1 MHHFFVKPEQISGT
15 EAYIEGPDW
24 NHAANVLRVRP
35 GEQVLLSAGEDWD
48 YLCTVT
54 ELDRASQRVLLKVT
68 EENLDV
74 RELPVRIT
82 LYQGLPKS
90 DKMELI
96 IQKAVELGAAR
107 IVPVETARCVVKLD
121 RKKAEAKQKRW
132 QSISESAAK
141 QSGRSIIP
149 EVAMPLSYGAALQEA
164 ASADVR
170 LIPYENAEGM
180 ERTRRILSE
189 VRPGQRIA
197 VFIGPEGGFEE
208 KEIRLA
214 EEQGFS
220 AVTLGKRIL
229 RTETAG
235 FVVLSLLMAQTE
247 GKK

>member
-1 MHHFFVKPEQISGT
+1 MHHFFVRPEQISGK

-48 YLCTVT
+48 YLCTVR
-54 ELDRASQRVLLKVT
+54 EVDRAGQRVLLSVL
-68 EENLDV
+68 EENRDT
-74 RELPVRIT
+74 RELPVKIS

-107 IVPVETARCVVKLD
+107 VIPVETARCVVKLD
-121 RKKAEAKQKRW
+121 RKKAESKRSRW
-132 QSISESAAK
+132 QAISESAAK
-141 QSGRSIIP
+141 QSGRSMIP
-149 EVAMPLSYGAALQEA
+149 EVAMPMPFAAALKEA
-164 ASADVR
+164 ADSEIR

-180 ERTRRILSE
+180 ERTRRILES
-189 VRPGQRIA
+189 VVPGQKIA

-208 KEIRLA
+208 TEIRQA
-214 EEQGFS
+214 EEAGFE

-247 GKK
+247 GK

>member
-1 MHHFFVKPEQISGT
+1 MHHFFVRPEQISGK

-35 GEQVLLSAGEDWD
+35 GEQVLLSVGEDWN
-48 YLCTVT
+48 YLCTVR
-54 ELDRASQRVLLKVT
+54 EVDRAGQRILLSVL
-68 EENLDV
+68 EENRDI
-74 RELPVRIT
+74 RELPVKIS

-107 IVPVETARCVVKLD
+107 VVPVETARCVVKLD
-121 RKKAEAKQKRW
+121 RKKAESKRTRW
-132 QSISESAAK
+132 QAISESAAK
-141 QSGRSIIP
+141 QSGRSVIP
-149 EVAMPLSYGAALQEA
+149 EIAMPMKYAAALEEA
-164 ASADVR
+164 ADSDIR

-180 ERTRRILSE
+180 ERTRKILES
-189 VRPGQRIA
+189 VQPGQKIA

-208 KEIRLA
+208 TEIRQA
-214 EEQGFS
+214 EEAGFE

-247 GKK
+247 GK

>member
-1 MHHFFVKPEQISGT
+1 MHHFFVRPEQISGK

-48 YLCTVT
+48 YLCTVR
-54 ELDRASQRVLLKVT
+54 EVDRAGQRVLLSVL
-68 EENLDV
+68 EENRDI
-74 RELPVRIT
+74 RELPVKIS

-107 IVPVETARCVVKLD
+107 VIPVETARCVVKLD
-121 RKKAEAKQKRW
+121 RKKAESKRSRW
-132 QSISESAAK
+132 QAISESAAK
-141 QSGRSIIP
+141 QSGRSVIP
-149 EVAMPLSYGAALQEA
+149 EVAMPMPFAAALKEA
-164 ASADVR
+164 ADSDIR

-180 ERTRRILSE
+180 ERTRRILES
-189 VRPGQRIA
+189 VVPGQKIA

-208 KEIRLA
+208 TEIRRA
-214 EEQGFS
+214 EEAGFE

-247 GKK
+247 GK

>member
-1 MHHFFVKPEQISGT
+1 MHHFFVRPEQISGK

-35 GEQVLLSAGEDWD
+35 GEQVLLSVGEDWN
-48 YLCTVT
+48 YLCTVR
-54 ELDRASQRVLLKVT
+54 EVDRAGQRILLSVL
-68 EENLDV
+68 EENQDV
-74 RELPVRIT
+74 RELPVKIS

-107 IVPVETARCVVKLD
+107 VVPVETARCVVKLD
-121 RKKAEAKQKRW
+121 RKKAEAKRSRW
-132 QSISESAAK
+132 QAISESAAK
-141 QSGRSIIP
+141 QSGRSVIP
-149 EVAMPLSYGAALQEA
+149 EIAMPMKYAAALKEA
-164 ASADVR
+164 ADCDVR

-180 ERTRRILSE
+180 ERTRRILES
-189 VRPGQRIA
+189 VQPGQKIA

-208 KEIRLA
+208 TEIRQA
-214 EEQGFS
+214 KEAGFE

-247 GKK
+247 GK

>member
-1 MHHFFVKPEQISGT
+1 MHHFFVRPEQISGK

-35 GEQVLLSAGEDWD
+35 GEQVLLSVGEDWN
-48 YLCTVT
+48 YLCTVR
-54 ELDRASQRVLLKVT
+54 EVDRAGQRILLSVL
-68 EENLDV
+68 EENQDV
-74 RELPVRIT
+74 RELPVKIS

-96 IQKAVELGAAR
+96 IQKAVELRAAR
-107 IVPVETARCVVKLD
+107 VVPVETARCVVKLD
-121 RKKAEAKQKRW
+121 RKKAESKRARW
-132 QSISESAAK
+132 QAISESAAK
-141 QSGRSIIP
+141 QSGRSVIP
-149 EVAMPLSYGAALQEA
+149 EIAMPMKYSAALKEA
-164 ASADVR
+164 ADSDVR

-180 ERTRRILSE
+180 ERTRKILES
-189 VRPGQRIA
+189 VQPGQKIA

-208 KEIRLA
+208 TEIRQA
-214 EEQGFS
+214 EEAGFE

-247 GKK
+247 GK

>member
-1 MHHFFVKPEQISGT
+1 MHHFFVKPEQISGKA
-15 EAYIEGPDW
+15 AYIEGPDW

-48 YLCTVT
+48 YLCTVR
-54 ELDRASQRVLLKVT
+54 EVDRAGQRVLLSVL
-68 EENLDV
+68 EENRDI
-74 RELPVRIT
+74 RELPVKIS

-107 IVPVETARCVVKLD
+107 VIPVETARCVVKLD
-121 RKKAEAKQKRW
+121 RKKAESKRSRW
-132 QSISESAAK
+132 QAISESAAK
-141 QSGRSIIP
+141 QSGRSVIP
-149 EVAMPLSYGAALQEA
+149 EVAMPMPFAAALKEA
-164 ASADVR
+164 ADSDIR

-180 ERTRRILSE
+180 ERTRRILESVE
-189 VRPGQRIA
+189 PGQKIA

-208 KEIRLA
+208 TEIRQA
-214 EEQGFS
+214 EEAGFE

-247 GKK
+247 GK

>member
-1 MHHFFVKPEQISGT
+1 MHHFFVRPEQISGK

-48 YLCTVT
+48 YLCTVR
-54 ELDRASQRVLLKVT
+54 EVDRTGQRVLLSVL
-68 EENLDV
+68 EENRDI
-74 RELPVRIT
+74 RELPVKIS

-96 IQKAVELGAAR
+96 IQKAVELGAVR
-107 IVPVETARCVVKLD
+107 VIPVETARCVVKLD
-121 RKKAEAKQKRW
+121 RKKAESKRSRW
-132 QSISESAAK
+132 QAISESAAK
-141 QSGRSIIP
+141 QSGRSVIP
-149 EVAMPLSYGAALQEA
+149 EVAMPMPFAAALKEA
-164 ASADVR
+164 ADSDIR

-180 ERTRRILSE
+180 ERTRRILES
-189 VRPGQRIA
+189 VVPGQKIA

-208 KEIRLA
+208 TEIRQA
-214 EEQGFS
+214 EEAGFE

-247 GKK
+247 GK

>member
-1 MHHFFVKPEQISGT
+1 MHHFFVRPEQISGK

-48 YLCTVT
+48 YLCTVR
-54 ELDRASQRVLLKVT
+54 EVDRAGQRVLLSVL
-68 EENLDV
+68 EENRDT
-74 RELPVRIT
+74 RELPVKIS

-107 IVPVETARCVVKLD
+107 VVPVETARCVVKLD
-121 RKKAEAKQKRW
+121 RKKAESKRSRW
-132 QSISESAAK
+132 QAISESAAK
-141 QSGRSIIP
+141 QSGRSMIP
-149 EVAMPLSYGAALQEA
+149 EVAMPMPFAAALKEA
-164 ASADVR
+164 ADSEIR

-180 ERTRRILSE
+180 ERTRRILES
-189 VRPGQRIA
+189 VVPGQKIA

-208 KEIRLA
+208 TEIRQA
-214 EEQGFS
+214 EEAGFE

-247 GKK
+247 GK

>member
-1 MHHFFVKPEQISGT
+1 MHHFFVRPEQISGK

-48 YLCTVT
+48 YLCTVR
-54 ELDRASQRVLLKVT
+54 EVDRAGQRVLLSVL
-68 EENLDV
+68 EENRDI
-74 RELPVRIT
+74 RELPVKSS

-107 IVPVETARCVVKLD
+107 VIPVETARCVVKLD
-121 RKKAEAKQKRW
+121 RKKAESKRSRW
-132 QSISESAAK
+132 QAISESAAK
-141 QSGRSIIP
+141 QSGRSVIP
-149 EVAMPLSYGAALQEA
+149 EVAMPMPFAAALKEA
-164 ASADVR
+164 VDSDIR

-180 ERTRRILSE
+180 ERTRRILES
-189 VRPGQRIA
+189 VVPGQKIA

-208 KEIRLA
+208 TEIRQA
-214 EEQGFS
+214 EEAGFE

-247 GKK
+247 GK

>member
-1 MHHFFVKPEQISGT
+1 MHHFFVRPEQISGK

-35 GEQVLLSAGEDWD
+35 GEQVLLSVGEDWN
-48 YLCTVT
+48 YLCTVR
-54 ELDRASQRVLLKVT
+54 EVDRAGQRILLSVL
-68 EENLDV
+68 EENQDV
-74 RELPVRIT
+74 RELPVKIS

-107 IVPVETARCVVKLD
+107 VVPVETARCVVKLD
-121 RKKAEAKQKRW
+121 RKKAESKRARW
-132 QSISESAAK
+132 QAISESAAK
-141 QSGRSIIP
+141 QSGRSVIP
-149 EVAMPLSYGAALQEA
+149 EIAMPMKYAAALKEA
-164 ASADVR
+164 ADSDVR

-180 ERTRRILSE
+180 ERTRRILES
-189 VRPGQRIA
+189 VLPGQKIA

-208 KEIRLA
+208 TEIRQA
-214 EEQGFS
+214 EEAGFE

-247 GKK
+247 GK

>member
-1 MHHFFVKPEQISGT
+1 MHHFFVRPEQISGK

-48 YLCTVT
+48 YLCTVR
-54 ELDRASQRVLLKVT
+54 EVDRAGQRVLLSVL
-68 EENLDV
+68 EENRDT
-74 RELPVRIT
+74 RELPVKIS

-96 IQKAVELGAAR
+96 IQKAVELGATR
-107 IVPVETARCVVKLD
+107 VIPVETARCVVKLD
-121 RKKAEAKQKRW
+121 RKKAESKRSRW
-132 QSISESAAK
+132 QAISESAAK
-141 QSGRSIIP
+141 QSGRSVIP
-149 EVAMPLSYGAALQEA
+149 EVAMPMPFAAALKEA
-164 ASADVR
+164 ADSDIR

-180 ERTRRILSE
+180 ERTRRILES
-189 VRPGQRIA
+189 VVPGQKIA

-208 KEIRLA
+208 TEIRQA
-214 EEQGFS
+214 EEAGFE

-247 GKK
+247 GK

>member
-1 MHHFFVKPEQISGT
+1 MHHFFVRPEQISGK

-48 YLCTVT
+48 YLCTVR
-54 ELDRASQRVLLKVT
+54 EVDRAGQRVLLSVL
-68 EENLDV
+68 EENRDT
-74 RELPVRIT
+74 RELPVKIS

-107 IVPVETARCVVKLD
+107 VIPVETARCVVKLD
-121 RKKAEAKQKRW
+121 RKKAESKRSRW
-132 QSISESAAK
+132 QAISESAAK
-141 QSGRSIIP
+141 QSGRSVIP
-149 EVAMPLSYGAALQEA
+149 EVAMPMPFAAALKEA
-164 ASADVR
+164 ADSDIR

-180 ERTRRILSE
+180 ERTRKILES
-189 VRPGQRIA
+189 VQPGQKIA

-208 KEIRLA
+208 TEIRQA
-214 EEQGFS
+214 EEAGFE

-247 GKK
+247 GK

>member
-1 MHHFFVKPEQISGT
+1 MHHFFVRPEQISGK

-35 GEQVLLSAGEDWD
+35 GEQVLLSVGEDWN
-48 YLCTVT
+48 YLCTVR
-54 ELDRASQRVLLKVT
+54 EVDRAGQRILLSVL
-68 EENLDV
+68 EENRDV
-74 RELPVRIT
+74 RELPVKIS

-107 IVPVETARCVVKLD
+107 VVPVETARCVVKLD
-121 RKKAEAKQKRW
+121 RKKAESKRTRW
-132 QSISESAAK
+132 QAISESAAK
-141 QSGRSIIP
+141 QSGRSVIP
-149 EVAMPLSYGAALQEA
+149 EIAMPMKYAAALKEA
-164 ASADVR
+164 ADSDVR

-180 ERTRRILSE
+180 ERTRKILES
-189 VRPGQRIA
+189 VRPGQKIA

-208 KEIRLA
+208 TEIRQA
-214 EEQGFS
+214 EEAGFE

-235 FVVLSLLMAQTE
+235 FVMLSLLMAQTE
-247 GKK
+247 GK

>member
-1 MHHFFVKPEQISGT
+1 MHHFFVRPEQISGK

-35 GEQVLLSAGEDWD
+35 GEQVLLSVGEDWN
-48 YLCTVT
+48 YLCTVR
-54 ELDRASQRVLLKVT
+54 EVDRAGQRILLSVL
-68 EENLDV
+68 EENRDV
-74 RELPVRIT
+74 RELPVKIS

-107 IVPVETARCVVKLD
+107 VVPVETARCVVKLD
-121 RKKAEAKQKRW
+121 RKKAESKRSRW
-132 QSISESAAK
+132 QAISESAAK
-141 QSGRSIIP
+141 QSGRSVIP
-149 EVAMPLSYGAALQEA
+149 EVAMPMPFAAALKEA
-164 ASADVR
+164 ADSDIR

-180 ERTRRILSE
+180 ERTRRILES
-189 VRPGQRIA
+189 VLPGQKIA

-208 KEIRLA
+208 TEIRQA
-214 EEQGFS
+214 EEAGFE

-247 GKK
+247 GK

>member
-1 MHHFFVKPEQISGT
+1 MHHFFVRPEQISGK

-48 YLCTVT
+48 YLCTVR
-54 ELDRASQRVLLKVT
+54 EVDRAGQRVLLSVL
-68 EENLDV
+68 EENRDI
-74 RELPVRIT
+74 RELPVNIS

-107 IVPVETARCVVKLD
+107 VIPVETARCVVKLD
-121 RKKAEAKQKRW
+121 RKKAESKRSRW
-132 QSISESAAK
+132 QAISESAAK
-141 QSGRSIIP
+141 QSGRSMIP
-149 EVAMPLSYGAALQEA
+149 EVAMPMPFAAALKEA
-164 ASADVR
+164 ADSDIR

-180 ERTRRILSE
+180 ERTRRILES
-189 VRPGQRIA
+189 VVPGQKIA

-208 KEIRLA
+208 TEIRQA
-214 EEQGFS
+214 EEAGFE

-235 FVVLSLLMAQTE
+235 FVVLSLLMVQTE
-247 GKK
+247 GK

>member
-1 MHHFFVKPEQISGT
+1 MHHFFVRPEQISGK

-48 YLCTVT
+48 YLCTVR
-54 ELDRASQRVLLKVT
+54 EVDRTGQRVLLSVL
-68 EENLDV
+68 EENRDI
-74 RELPVRIT
+74 RELPVKIS

-107 IVPVETARCVVKLD
+107 VIPVETARCVVKLD
-121 RKKAEAKQKRW
+121 RKKAESKRSRW
-132 QSISESAAK
+132 QAISESAAK
-141 QSGRSIIP
+141 QSGRSVIP
-149 EVAMPLSYGAALQEA
+149 EVAMPMSFAAALKEA
-164 ASADVR
+164 ADSDIR

-180 ERTRRILSE
+180 ERTRRILES
-189 VRPGQRIA
+189 VVPGQKIA

-208 KEIRLA
+208 TEIRQA
-214 EEQGFS
+214 EEAGFE

-247 GKK
+247 GK

>member
-1 MHHFFVKPEQISGT
+1 MHHFFVRPEQISGK

-24 NHAANVLRVRP
+24 NHAADVLRVRP

-48 YLCTVT
+48 YLCTVR
-54 ELDRASQRVLLKVT
+54 EVDRTGQRVLLSVL
-68 EENLDV
+68 EENRDI
-74 RELPVRIT
+74 RELPVKIS

-107 IVPVETARCVVKLD
+107 VIPVETARCVVKLD
-121 RKKAEAKQKRW
+121 RKKAESKRSRW
-132 QSISESAAK
+132 QAISESAAK
-141 QSGRSIIP
+141 QSGRSVIP
-149 EVAMPLSYGAALQEA
+149 EVAMPMPFAVALKEA
-164 ASADVR
+164 ADSDIR

-180 ERTRRILSE
+180 ERTRRILES
-189 VRPGQRIA
+189 VVPGQKIA

-208 KEIRLA
+208 TEIRQA
-214 EEQGFS
+214 EEAGFE

-247 GKK
+247 GK

>member
-1 MHHFFVKPEQISGT
+1 MHHFFVRPEQISGK

-48 YLCTVT
+48 YLCTVR
-54 ELDRASQRVLLKVT
+54 EVDRTGQRVLLSVL
-68 EENLDV
+68 EENRDI
-74 RELPVRIT
+74 RELPVKIS

-107 IVPVETARCVVKLD
+107 VIPVETARCVVKLD
-121 RKKAEAKQKRW
+121 RKKAESKRSRW
-132 QSISESAAK
+132 QAISESAAK
-141 QSGRSIIP
+141 QSGRSVIP
-149 EVAMPLSYGAALQEA
+149 EVAMPMPFAAALKEA
-164 ASADVR
+164 ADSDIR

-180 ERTRRILSE
+180 ERTRRILES
-189 VRPGQRIA
+189 VVPGQKIA

-208 KEIRLA
+208 TEIRRA
-214 EEQGFS
+214 EEAGFE

-247 GKK
+247 GK

>member
-1 MHHFFVKPEQISGT
+1 MHHFFVRPEQISGK

-48 YLCTVT
+48 YLCTVR
-54 ELDRASQRVLLKVT
+54 EVDRAGQRVLLSVL
-68 EENLDV
+68 EENRDT
-74 RELPVRIT
+74 RELPVKIS

-96 IQKAVELGAAR
+96 IQKAVELGATR
-107 IVPVETARCVVKLD
+107 VIPVETARCVVKLD
-121 RKKAEAKQKRW
+121 RKKAESKRSRW
-132 QSISESAAK
+132 QAISESAAK
-141 QSGRSIIP
+141 QSGRSMIP
-149 EVAMPLSYGAALQEA
+149 EVAMPMPFAAALKEA
-164 ASADVR
+164 ADSEIR

-180 ERTRRILSE
+180 ERTRRILES
-189 VRPGQRIA
+189 VVPGQKIA

-208 KEIRLA
+208 TEIRQA
-214 EEQGFS
+214 EEAGFE

-247 GKK
+247 GK

>member
-1 MHHFFVKPEQISGT
+1 MHHFFVRPEQISGK

-48 YLCTVT
+48 YLCTVR
-54 ELDRASQRVLLKVT
+54 EVDRTGQRVLLSVL
-68 EENLDV
+68 EENRDT
-74 RELPVRIT
+74 RELPVKIS

-107 IVPVETARCVVKLD
+107 VIPVETARCVVKLD
-121 RKKAEAKQKRW
+121 RKKAESKRSRW
-132 QSISESAAK
+132 QAISESAAK
-141 QSGRSIIP
+141 QSGRSVIP
-149 EVAMPLSYGAALQEA
+149 EVAMPMPFAAALKEA
-164 ASADVR
+164 ADSDIR

-180 ERTRRILSE
+180 ERTRRILES
-189 VRPGQRIA
+189 VVPGQKIA

-208 KEIRLA
+208 TEIRRA
-214 EEQGFS
+214 EEAGFE

-247 GKK
+247 GK

>member
-1 MHHFFVKPEQISGT
+1 MHHFFVRPEQISGK

-35 GEQVLLSAGEDWD
+35 GEQVLLSVGEDWN
-48 YLCTVT
+48 YLCTVR
-54 ELDRASQRVLLKVT
+54 EVDRAGQKILLSVL
-68 EENLDV
+68 EENRDV
-74 RELPVRIT
+74 RELPVKIS

-107 IVPVETARCVVKLD
+107 VVPVETARCVVKLD
-121 RKKAEAKQKRW
+121 RKKAESKRARW
-132 QSISESAAK
+132 QAISESAAK
-141 QSGRSIIP
+141 QSGRSVIP
-149 EVAMPLSYGAALQEA
+149 EIAMPMKYAAALKEA
-164 ASADVR
+164 ADCDVR

-180 ERTRRILSE
+180 ERTRRILES
-189 VRPGQRIA
+189 VQPGQKIA

-208 KEIRLA
+208 AEIRQA
-214 EEQGFS
+214 EEAGFE

-247 GKK
+247 GK

>member
-1 MHHFFVKPEQISGT
+1 MHHFFVRPEQISGK

-35 GEQVLLSAGEDWD
+35 GEQVLLSVGEDWN
-48 YLCTVT
+48 YLCTVR
-54 ELDRASQRVLLKVT
+54 EVNRAGQRILLSVL
-68 EENLDV
+68 EENQDV
-74 RELPVRIT
+74 RELPVKIS

-107 IVPVETARCVVKLD
+107 VVPVETARCVVKLD
-121 RKKAEAKQKRW
+121 RKKAESKRTRW
-132 QSISESAAK
+132 QAISESAAK
-141 QSGRSIIP
+141 QSGRSVIP
-149 EVAMPLSYGAALQEA
+149 EIAMPMKYAAALKEA
-164 ASADVR
+164 ADSDVR

-180 ERTRRILSE
+180 ERTRKILES
-189 VRPGQRIA
+189 VRPGQKIA

-208 KEIRLA
+208 TEIRQA
-214 EEQGFS
+214 EEAGFED
-220 AVTLGKRIL
+220 VTLGKRIL

-247 GKK
+247 GK

>member
-24 NHAANVLRVRP
+24 NNAANVLRVRP

-54 ELDRASQRVLLKVT
+54 ELDRVSQRVLLKVT

>member
-1 MHHFFVKPEQISGT
+1 MHHFFVRPEQISGK

-48 YLCTVT
+48 YLCTVR
-54 ELDRASQRVLLKVT
+54 EVDRTGQRVLLSVL
-68 EENLDV
+68 EENRDI
-74 RELPVRIT
+74 RELPVKIS

-96 IQKAVELGAAR
+96 IQKAVELGATR
-107 IVPVETARCVVKLD
+107 VIPVETARCVVKLD
-121 RKKAEAKQKRW
+121 RKKAESKRSRW
-132 QSISESAAK
+132 QAISESAAK
-141 QSGRSIIP
+141 QSGRSVIP
-149 EVAMPLSYGAALQEA
+149 EVAMPMPFAAALKEA
-164 ASADVR
+164 ADSDIR

-180 ERTRRILSE
+180 ERTRRILES
-189 VRPGQRIA
+189 VAPGQKIA

-208 KEIRLA
+208 TEIRQA
-214 EEQGFS
+214 EEAGFE

-247 GKK
+247 GK

>member
-1 MHHFFVKPEQISGT
+1 MHHFFVRPEQISGK

-48 YLCTVT
+48 YLCTVR
-54 ELDRASQRVLLKVT
+54 EVDRTGQRVLLSVL
-68 EENLDV
+68 EENRDI
-74 RELPVRIT
+74 RELPVKIS

-107 IVPVETARCVVKLD
+107 VIPVETARCVVKLD
-121 RKKAEAKQKRW
+121 RKKAESKRSRW
-132 QSISESAAK
+132 QAISESAAK
-141 QSGRSIIP
+141 QSGRSVIP
-149 EVAMPLSYGAALQEA
+149 EVAMPMPFAAALKEA
-164 ASADVR
+164 ADSDIR

-180 ERTRRILSE
+180 ERTRRILES
-189 VRPGQRIA
+189 VLPGQKIA

-208 KEIRLA
+208 TEIRQA
-214 EEQGFS
+214 EEAGFE

-247 GKK
+247 GK

>member
-1 MHHFFVKPEQISGT
+1 MHHFFVRPEQISGK

-35 GEQVLLSAGEDWD
+35 GEQVLLSVGEDWN
-48 YLCTVT
+48 YLCTVR
-54 ELDRASQRVLLKVT
+54 EVNRAGQRILLSVL
-68 EENLDV
+68 EENQDV
-74 RELPVRIT
+74 RELPVKIS

-107 IVPVETARCVVKLD
+107 VVPVETARCVVKLD
-121 RKKAEAKQKRW
+121 RKKAESKRARW
-132 QSISESAAK
+132 QAISESAAK
-141 QSGRSIIP
+141 QSGRSVIP
-149 EVAMPLSYGAALQEA
+149 EIAMPMKYAAALKEA
-164 ASADVR
+164 ADSDVR

-180 ERTRRILSE
+180 ERTRKILES
-189 VRPGQRIA
+189 VRPGQKIA

-208 KEIRLA
+208 TEIRQA
-214 EEQGFS
+214 EEAGFE

-247 GKK
+247 GK

>member
-1 MHHFFVKPEQISGT
+1 MHHFFVRPEQISGK

-48 YLCTVT
+48 YLCTVR
-54 ELDRASQRVLLKVT
+54 EVDRAGQRVLLSVL
-68 EENLDV
+68 EENRDT
-74 RELPVRIT
+74 RELPVKIS

-96 IQKAVELGAAR
+96 IQKAVELGATR
-107 IVPVETARCVVKLD
+107 VIPVETARCVVKLD
-121 RKKAEAKQKRW
+121 RKKAESKRSRW
-132 QSISESAAK
+132 QAISESAAK
-141 QSGRSIIP
+141 QSGRSVIP
-149 EVAMPLSYGAALQEA
+149 EVAMPMPFAAALKEA
-164 ASADVR
+164 ADSEIR

-180 ERTRRILSE
+180 ERTRRILES
-189 VRPGQRIA
+189 VVPGQKIA

-208 KEIRLA
+208 TEIRQA
-214 EEQGFS
+214 EEAGFE

-247 GKK
+247 GK

>member
-1 MHHFFVKPEQISGT
+1 MHHFFVRPEQISGK

-35 GEQVLLSAGEDWD
+35 GEQVLLSVGEDWN
-48 YLCTVT
+48 YLCTVR
-54 ELDRASQRVLLKVT
+54 EVDRAGQRILLSVL
-68 EENLDV
+68 EENRDV
-74 RELPVRIT
+74 RELPVKIS

-96 IQKAVELGAAR
+96 IQKAVELGASR
-107 IVPVETARCVVKLD
+107 VVPVETARCVVKLD
-121 RKKAEAKQKRW
+121 RKKAESKRARW
-132 QSISESAAK
+132 QAISESAAK
-141 QSGRSIIP
+141 QSGRSVIP
-149 EVAMPLSYGAALQEA
+149 EIAMPMKYAAALKEA
-164 ASADVR
+164 ADSDVR

-180 ERTRRILSE
+180 ERTRKILES
-189 VRPGQRIA
+189 VQPGQKIA

-208 KEIRLA
+208 TEIRQA
-214 EEQGFS
+214 EEAGFE

-247 GKK
+247 GK

>member
-1 MHHFFVKPEQISGT
+1 MHHFFVRPEQISGK

-48 YLCTVT
+48 YLCTVR
-54 ELDRASQRVLLKVT
+54 EVDRAGQRVLLSVL
-68 EENLDV
+68 EENRDI
-74 RELPVRIT
+74 RELPVKIS

-107 IVPVETARCVVKLD
+107 VIPVETARCVVKLD
-121 RKKAEAKQKRW
+121 RKKAESKRSRW
-132 QSISESAAK
+132 QAISESAAK
-141 QSGRSIIP
+141 QSGRSVIP
-149 EVAMPLSYGAALQEA
+149 EVAMPMPFAAALKEA
-164 ASADVR
+164 ADSDIR

-180 ERTRRILSE
+180 ERTRRILES
-189 VRPGQRIA
+189 VVPGQKIA

-208 KEIRLA
+208 TEIRQA
-214 EEQGFS
+214 EEAGFE

-247 GKK
+247 GK

>member
-1 MHHFFVKPEQISGT
+1 MHHFFVRPEQISGK

-35 GEQVLLSAGEDWD
+35 GEQVLLSVGEDWN
-48 YLCTVT
+48 YLCTVR
-54 ELDRASQRVLLKVT
+54 EVDRAGQRILLSVL
-68 EENLDV
+68 EENRDV
-74 RELPVRIT
+74 RELPVKIS

-107 IVPVETARCVVKLD
+107 VIPVETARCVVKLD
-121 RKKAEAKQKRW
+121 RKKAESKRSRW
-132 QSISESAAK
+132 QAISESAAK
-141 QSGRSIIP
+141 QSGRSVIP
-149 EVAMPLSYGAALQEA
+149 EVAMPMPFAAALKEA
-164 ASADVR
+164 ADSDIR

-180 ERTRRILSE
+180 ERTRKILES
-189 VRPGQRIA
+189 VQPGQKIA

-208 KEIRLA
+208 TEIRQA
-214 EEQGFS
+214 EEAGFE

-247 GKK
+247 GK

>member
-1 MHHFFVKPEQISGT
+1 MHHFFVRPEQISGK

-48 YLCTVT
+48 YLCTVR
-54 ELDRASQRVLLKVT
+54 EVDRAGQRVLLSVL
-68 EENLDV
+68 EENRDT
-74 RELPVRIT
+74 RELPVKIS

-107 IVPVETARCVVKLD
+107 VIPVETARCVVKLD
-121 RKKAEAKQKRW
+121 RKKAESKRSRW
-132 QSISESAAK
+132 QAISESAAK
-141 QSGRSIIP
+141 QSGRSVIP
-149 EVAMPLSYGAALQEA
+149 EVAMPMPFAAALKEA
-164 ASADVR
+164 ADSDIR

-180 ERTRRILSE
+180 ERTRRILES
-189 VRPGQRIA
+189 VVPGQKIA

-208 KEIRLA
+208 TEIRRA
-214 EEQGFS
+214 EEAGFE

-247 GKK
+247 GK

>member
-54 ELDRASQRVLLKVT
+54 ELDRVSQRVLLKVT

>member
-1 MHHFFVKPEQISGT
+1 MHHFFVRPEQISGK

-48 YLCTVT
+48 YLCTVR
-54 ELDRASQRVLLKVT
+54 EVDRAGQRVLLSVL
-68 EENLDV
+68 EENRDT
-74 RELPVRIT
+74 RELPVKIS

-107 IVPVETARCVVKLD
+107 VVPVETARCVVKLD
-121 RKKAEAKQKRW
+121 RKKAESKRSRW
-132 QSISESAAK
+132 QAISESAAK
-141 QSGRSIIP
+141 QSGRSVIP
-149 EVAMPLSYGAALQEA
+149 EIAMPMKYAAALKEA
-164 ASADVR
+164 ADSDVR

-180 ERTRRILSE
+180 ERTRRILES
-189 VRPGQRIA
+189 VVPGQKIA

-208 KEIRLA
+208 TEIRRA
-214 EEQGFS
+214 EEAGFE

-247 GKK
+247 GK

>member
-1 MHHFFVKPEQISGT
+1 MHHFFVRPEQISGK

-48 YLCTVT
+48 YLCTVR
-54 ELDRASQRVLLKVT
+54 EVDRTGQRVLLSVL
-68 EENLDV
+68 EENRDI
-74 RELPVRIT
+74 RELPVKIS

-107 IVPVETARCVVKLD
+107 VIPVETARCVVKLD
-121 RKKAEAKQKRW
+121 RKKAESKRSRW
-132 QSISESAAK
+132 QAISESAAK
-141 QSGRSIIP
+141 QSGRSVIP
-149 EVAMPLSYGAALQEA
+149 EIAMPMKYSAALKEA
-164 ASADVR
+164 ADSDVR

-180 ERTRRILSE
+180 ERTRKILES
-189 VRPGQRIA
+189 VQPGQKIA

-208 KEIRLA
+208 TEIRQAA
-214 EEQGFS
+214 EAGFE

-247 GKK
+247 GK